1 MGRDDSIGEAYLTAY
16 REFKESVDLASGG
29 FLPEADNLAWYL
41 LTGIPSVPADDDSSL
56 NSRLTAIDQRVTIL
70 KAVFV
75 EINRKEADDFLDEGL
90 AIYDEAADMAKT
102 LLTDE
107 ARLGSDL

>member
-1 MGRDDSIGEAYLTAY
+1 MTIEDAYLQAY
-16 REFKESVDLASGG
+16 REFKESVDFASAG
-29 FLPEADNLAWYL
+29 FLPEADNLTWYL
-41 LTGIPSVPADDDSSL
+41 LTGIPPVPADDDSSL
-56 NSRLTAIDQRVTIL
+56 TSRLTAIDQRVTIL

-75 EINRKEADDFLDEGL
+75 EINRGKSDDFLDEGL

-107 ARLGSDL
+107 ARLEDDF